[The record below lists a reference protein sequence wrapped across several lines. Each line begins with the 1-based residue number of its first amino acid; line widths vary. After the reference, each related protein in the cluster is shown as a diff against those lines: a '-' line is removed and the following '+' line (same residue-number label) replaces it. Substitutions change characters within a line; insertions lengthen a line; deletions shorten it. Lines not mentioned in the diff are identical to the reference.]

1 MTPGSKRNRHKASQ
15 PVLRFDL
22 SRSFS
27 VFWFSGRTN
36 GRHWPAKPSSQQ
48 LCFPVQNSGIDVRAG
63 RAPVAFLLTL
73 LLQSQRFAGVKIL
86 KVKNLSGPN
95 VWANFPVLEVWV
107 DLESFWDSPSDS
119 LPGFNERL
127 MNWLPTMIEHRCS
140 IGERGGFFE
149 RLRRGT
155 WLGHILEHTT
165 LELQTLAGTEVG
177 FGRARETSTEG
188 IYRVAIEYQAEPLAR
203 AALDT
208 AFRLLMAAI
217 HDREFDVAA
226 EITAL
231 QAVAEDAC
239 LGPSTKSI
247 VDAAARQGIP
257 WRRMTDGNLIRLGH
271 GIRQKKIMAA
281 ETDATSAIAESI
293 AQDKELTR
301 QLLQEVGISVP
312 EGGPV
317 ANLPDALRQ
326 AAEISGPVVVKPR
339 CGNKGRGVSTNLA
352 TPEQVT
358 AAYHA
363 ARLEESS
370 VVVERF
376 IPGQDY
382 RLLVVGNKLIAAAHR
397 VPAMITGDGI
407 NNVAT
412 LVRQLNADSRR
423 GEGHGSPL
431 TRVKLD
437 ENALT
442 VLSEQGVT
450 PESVPNAGCE
460 LFLRRNANLSTG
472 GTATD
477 ITDEVHPEFAA
488 RAIEAA
494 KVVGLDVA
502 GIDIVALDHRI
513 PLDASNGAIV
523 EVNAAPGLRMHLSPS
538 SGTPRDVGAAIVEQM
553 FGKGETGRIPTIA
566 VTGVNGKTTVTRL
579 IAHIVRGDGSLVG
592 MTCTDGIWIGD
603 RRIDNGDCSGPASAK
618 AVLAHPQVEAAV
630 LETAR
635 GGILRAGLGFDRCDV
650 AVVTNIGEGDHLG
663 LEGIDTLEK
672 LALVKR
678 TIVDVVQPEGTA
690 VLNAVDPLVA
700 PMSEKCPGRTM
711 MFAIDEHQPVL
722 AAHRSAGHPVIFVRH
737 GSIVIVENGVETI
750 VDILTNIPI
759 TLKGQ
764 VEFQVENVLAATAAV
779 FSLRL
784 PLPQIQLGLRTF
796 LPTLQQSPG
805 RFNLLEIN
813 GATVVV
819 DYGHNPS
826 ALEALIK
833 GVETLPGN
841 RRSVVYSTAGDRRN
855 CDIERQ
861 GEQLGNHFDTVYVY
875 EGHYKRGRADGET
888 VALFQAGL
896 QRGTRAKDVVTVEG
910 SLAAAELALNNLR
923 AGDLL
928 LLQADAVD
936 ETVDFLT
943 TYLQKTAAVETLKN
957 AELPNRVSAAEDNR
971 IPTSAVTIAAMS
983 GATPQI
989 HFAAHSQPAVTA

>member
-1 MTPGSKRNRHKASQ
+1 M
-15 PVLRFDL
+15 
-22 SRSFS
+22 
-27 VFWFSGRTN
+27 
-36 GRHWPAKPSSQQ
+36 
-48 LCFPVQNSGIDVRAG
+48 
-63 RAPVAFLLTL
+63 
-73 LLQSQRFAGVKIL
+73 KIL

-127 MNWLPTMIEHRCS
+127 MAWLPSMIEHRCS

-203 AALDT
+203 AALAT
-208 AFRLLMAAI
+208 AHRLLMAAI
-217 HDREFDVAA
+217 HNQAFDVAA
-226 EITAL
+226 EIEL
-231 QAVAEDAC
+231 LKIVADDAC
-239 LGPSTKSI
+239 LGPSTRSI
-247 VDAAARQGIP
+247 VDAAERRGIP

-301 QLLQEVGISVP
+301 QLLQEAGISVP
-312 EGGPV
+312 AGGPV
-317 ANLPDALRQ
+317 DSLPAALKQ
-326 AAEISGPVVVKPR
+326 AADIAGPVVVKPR
-339 CGNKGRGVSTNLA
+339 HGNKGRGVSTNLV
-352 TPEQVT
+352 TPDQVA
-358 AAYHA
+358 AAYHG

-370 VVVERF
+370 VVVEQF

-382 RLLVVGNKLIAAAHR
+382 RLLVVGNKLVAAALRMPAR
-397 VPAMITGDGI
+397 VVGDGVSS
-407 NNVAT
+407 VAE
-412 LVRQLNADSRR
+412 LVRRLNSDPRR
-423 GEGHGSPL
+423 GDGHGTPL

-437 ENALT
+437 DNALA
-442 VLSEQGVT
+442 VLAEQGVI
-450 PESVPNAGCE
+450 PESVPNSGRE
-460 LFLRRNANLSTG
+460 LQLRRNANLSTG

-477 ITDEVHPEFAA
+477 ITDDLHPEFAA

-494 KVVGLDVA
+494 QVIGLDVA
-502 GIDIVALDHRI
+502 GIDIVALDHRL

-538 SGTPRDVGAAIVEQM
+538 SGTARDVGQAIVDLM
-553 FGKGETGRIPTIA
+553 YRPGETGRIPIAA

-579 IAHIVRGDGSLVG
+579 IAHIIRGDGRKVG
-592 MTCTDGIWIGD
+592 MTCTDGIWLGD

-635 GGILRAGLGFDRCDV
+635 GGILRAGLGFDRCNV

-663 LEGIDTLEK
+663 LDGIDTVEK

-678 TIVDVVQPEGTA
+678 TIVDVVLPDGTA
-690 VLNAVDPLVA
+690 VLNANDPLVA
-700 PMSEKCPGRTM
+700 TMSPKCPGRTM
-711 MFAIDEHQPVL
+711 MFAIDELHPVL
-722 AAHRSAGHPVIFVRH
+722 DSHRKAGLPVIFVRN
-737 GSIVIVENGVETI
+737 GFIVIAENGVETA
-750 VDILTNIPI
+750 VDALTNVPI
-759 TLKGQ
+759 TVKGQ
-764 VEFQVENVLAATAAV
+764 VQFQIENVLAATAACW
-779 FSLRL
+779 SLQI
-784 PLPQIQLGLRTF
+784 PVHQIQRGLGSFQPDLK
-796 LPTLQQSPG
+796 QSPG
-805 RFNLLEIN
+805 RFNILEIN
-813 GATVVV
+813 DSVVVV
-819 DYGHNPS
+819 DYGHNAS
-826 ALEALIK
+826 ALDALIK
-833 GVETLPGN
+833 AVETLPGN

-861 GEQLGNHFDTVYVY
+861 GEQLGTHFDDVYIY

-888 VALFQAGL
+888 VALFQEGL
-896 QRGTRAKDVVTVEG
+896 RRGTRVSKTVIVEG
-910 SLAAAELALNNLR
+910 ALVAAELALDALQP
-923 AGDLL
+923 GDLL

-936 ETVDFLT
+936 ETIEFLNEYLRKVASRSVPVSVDAIQSHAAHAIVLQPQLAAT
-943 TYLQKTAAVETLKN
+943 TGAVSICSEVQQLHFSVHTQ
-957 AELPNRVSAAEDNR
+957 
-971 IPTSAVTIAAMS
+971 SAVTA
-983 GATPQI
+983 
-989 HFAAHSQPAVTA
+989 